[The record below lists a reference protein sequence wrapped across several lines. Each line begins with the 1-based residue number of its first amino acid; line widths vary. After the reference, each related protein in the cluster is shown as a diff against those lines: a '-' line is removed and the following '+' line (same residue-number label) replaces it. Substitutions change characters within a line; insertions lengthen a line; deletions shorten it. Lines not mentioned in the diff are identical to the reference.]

1 MDACQRR
8 HEANRVRGTGG
19 GTARALSAGL
29 ICVILAVGQSCGQT
43 SRPRTP
49 VEDRLAAVAGQGG
62 LSKRLKVFHVD
73 KSQLYSI
80 GGAQRFV
87 GAGFQPSVVF
97 DQHGAIHVFFQA
109 RLDGS
114 GDRAE
119 KLIAHV
125 VSHDAGRTFS
135 AARFVNR
142 VPMQTYAVSA
152 FSRLLPS
159 GQERISVLTSLSI
172 DETVGRLKDPAVI
185 KERLGIDVTAF
196 SRQAA
201 TLILEFYSDDGGRS
215 WTRKDHPH
223 IADRVYQR
231 NGREYYL
238 AFINLIG
245 QVRRIEAGPYA
256 GRLIL
261 GGPLRGDYL
270 PCKDYPH
277 FRDYHASTSLI
288 YSDDGGA
295 SWCFGGVIADST
307 AFAHN
312 EGSAVP
318 VNGGRQILLARRSNA
333 RSAPGKTMHYSHDG
347 GATWEPGFVTN
358 VAATHCLQVL
368 EAHGDLVLC
377 SAPGKTNRTNGRI
390 YFSRDAGKTWSYRTI
405 EEGLFSY
412 STVNRLTGK
421 YLICCYSQ
429 GHHGQQGIA
438 ARIFSIDWLLQQADG
453 EDPGRE

>member
-1 MDACQRR
+1 MAPCRR
-8 HEANRVRGTGG
+8 GHRANRAHGTHG
-19 GTARALSAGL
+19 GTARVLVPGIVCLVMAF
-29 ICVILAVGQSCGQT
+29 GQSCGQT
-43 SRPRTP
+43 SRPSTP

-62 LSKRLKVFHVD
+62 FSGPLKVFQVD
-73 KSQLYSI
+73 RSQRYSI

-97 DQHGAIHVFFQA
+97 DQEGAIHVFFQA

-125 VSHDAGRTFS
+125 VSRDAGRTFS
-135 AARFVNR
+135 AVHFVNP

-159 GQERISVLTSLSI
+159 GKERISVLTSLSI
-172 DETVGRLKDPAVI
+172 DETVSRLKDPAVI
-185 KERLGIDVTAF
+185 KERLGIDVTAV

-201 TLILEFYSDDGGRS
+201 TLILEFYSDDGGQN

-223 IADRVYQR
+223 VADRLYKR

-277 FRDYHASTSLI
+277 FRNYHSSSSLV
-288 YSDDGGA
+288 YSDDGGE
-295 SWCFGGVIADST
+295 SWCFGGVIGDST
-307 AFAHN
+307 AFKHN
-312 EGSAVP
+312 EGSAIP
-318 VNGGRQILLARRSNA
+318 VNGGRRILLARRSTAPN
-333 RSAPGKTMHYSHDG
+333 APGKTMHYSNDG
-347 GATWEPGFVTN
+347 GATWEPGFVTT
-358 VAATHCLQVL
+358 VSATRCLQVL
-368 EAHGDLVLC
+368 ESHGDLVLC
-377 SAPGKTNRTNGRI
+377 SAPGRKNRTNGRI
-390 YFSRDAGKTWSYRTI
+390 YFSHDAGKTWSYRMI
-405 EEGLFSY
+405 EEGPFSY
-412 STVNRLTGK
+412 STVNRLTGP

-429 GHHGQQGIA
+429 GHHGEQGVT
-438 ARIFSIDWLLQQADG
+438 ARVFSVDWLLRQDDG
-453 EDPGRE
+453 TKPGRE